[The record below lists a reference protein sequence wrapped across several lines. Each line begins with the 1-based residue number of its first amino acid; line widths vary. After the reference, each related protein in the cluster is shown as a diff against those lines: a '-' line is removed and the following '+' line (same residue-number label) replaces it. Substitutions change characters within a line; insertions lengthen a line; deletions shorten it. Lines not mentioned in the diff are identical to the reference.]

1 MTVLLISSVTT
12 LAPQAALVCGAL
24 VSIATHTPDSWSH
37 ATPRLMEYLEAKTNS
52 HYQVLVRSLRHY
64 KRVCF

>member
-1 MTVLLISSVTT
+1 MTGLLISFVTT

-37 ATPRLMEYLEAKTNS
+37 ATPRLMEYLEAKTDS
-52 HYQVLVRSLRHY
+52 CHRVLVRSLCH
-64 KRVCF
+64 